1 MISFLSLVAMYQGH
15 SQINPVLSKDKS
27 DKEDLNYQV
36 IDSSRLGT
44 KSTTN
49 KKIKDQKATIDLYKI
64 ISFEN
69 DTTLVDTTLSI
80 KKEYRYNYLR
90 KDNFGLLPF
99 NNIGQTYNSLTIDFR
114 NASTLPL
121 FGARAKHFNYMEI
134 EDINYYHVPTP
145 FTELLYKT
153 AFEQG
158 QLLDAFF
165 SNNISKQFNFSIA
178 YKGLRSLGKY
188 QRILSS
194 TGNFRAT
201 ANYVSKNNRYQARGH
216 MVTQDLMNYESGGL
230 SDEGVSNFESGEEEF
245 IDRGVFDP
253 ILVNAQNILKGKRFH
268 LEHQYDIVS
277 KKDSTGHNILGIG
290 NILSFEDKYYQ
301 FDHKNRSD
309 YFGDAFRES
318 NLSDRAT
325 LEYFRNR
332 FYLVYSNNLL
342 GNLSF
347 NADYGNYN
355 YGYDTVTFINGQII
369 TNRIKGDVFTL
380 GGAYQKKIGQFDVK
394 GQFGIN
400 ISGDFEGNFLN
411 AGASYQFTDDLL
423 LKANINTS
431 LKAPNYNW
439 LLYQSDYMDYNWD
452 NTGQYRNISTQQLA
466 LELQSQKLATIAFDY
481 NTITNYAYFS
491 QDSLGNVKPFQ
502 DNATINYI
510 RIKAN
515 KEFKVGNFALDNTV
529 LYQKVLNGQNTI
541 NVPQLVTRNTLYYS
555 NHLFKK
561 ALYLQTGVIFNYF
574 TSYNMNAYD
583 PLLAEF
589 YVQNDTK
596 IGDFPRLDFFVN
608 AKVRQTRIFFKLE
621 HFNSSLTGYD
631 FYSAPHYPYRDF
643 IIRFGLVWNFFL

>member
-1 MISFLSLVAMYQGH
+1 MNRIILLISFLSLVAMYQGH

-342 GNLSF
+342 GICHSMQTM
-347 NADYGNYN
+347 AI
-355 YGYDTVTFINGQII
+355 TIMVT
-369 TNRIKGDVFTL
+369 
-380 GGAYQKKIGQFDVK
+380 
-394 GQFGIN
+394 
-400 ISGDFEGNFLN
+400 
-411 AGASYQFTDDLL
+411 
-423 LKANINTS
+423 
-431 LKAPNYNW
+431 
-439 LLYQSDYMDYNWD
+439 
-452 NTGQYRNISTQQLA
+452 
-466 LELQSQKLATIAFDY
+466 
-481 NTITNYAYFS
+481 
-491 QDSLGNVKPFQ
+491 
-502 DNATINYI
+502 I
-510 RIKAN
+510 R
-515 KEFKVGNFALDNTV
+515 L
-529 LYQKVLNGQNTI
+529 
-541 NVPQLVTRNTLYYS
+541 PS
-555 NHLFKK
+555 
-561 ALYLQTGVIFNYF
+561 
-574 TSYNMNAYD
+574 
-583 PLLAEF
+583 
-589 YVQNDTK
+589 
-596 IGDFPRLDFFVN
+596 
-608 AKVRQTRIFFKLE
+608 
-621 HFNSSLTGYD
+621 
-631 FYSAPHYPYRDF
+631 
-643 IIRFGLVWNFFL
+643 